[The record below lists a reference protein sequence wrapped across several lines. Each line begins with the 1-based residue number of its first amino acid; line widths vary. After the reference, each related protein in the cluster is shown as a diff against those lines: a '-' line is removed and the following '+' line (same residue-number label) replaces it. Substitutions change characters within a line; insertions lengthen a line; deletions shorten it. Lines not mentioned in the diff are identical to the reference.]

1 MHSADLGEL
10 VDSELRRLPVPRAPL
25 TLLPRVL
32 AAVQMWTIRPWY
44 ARAWFTWPLAGQIAT
59 VLALGAV
66 AAGSGLLLMQMH
78 PMLPDSV
85 GASGAVS
92 SAIAD
97 VIDRIEA
104 TATTA
109 EVLYRALLLP
119 LMPIASVFV
128 ILMSLACAAFGAA
141 LNHVI
146 SERSFQ
152 R

>member
-32 AAVQMWTIRPWY
+32 AVVQMWSIRPWY

-59 VLALGAV
+59 VLALGAL

-78 PMLPDSV
+78 PMLPGSA
-85 GASGAVS
+85 ASGAVS
-92 SAIAD
+92 SALAD
-97 VIDRIEA
+97 VINRIDA

-128 ILMSLACAAFGAA
+128 ILMSLACAAFGVA